1 MDNHSIFSSRIER
14 SHFALVKGW
23 LSGLD
28 LSEIGERYLTEFARD
43 KGKTDLRAVKTITI
57 RAVLDMAAMARRHG
71 FDTGTKRLIELSRRI
86 RKDTGEAR
94 LRNLEAPSPAQLSL
108 YFAGSTTT
116 TSSSS
121 PSPSSIRPSFED
133 FKNSLPG
140 SDDFSDAE
148 LWASYIDLHPEP
160 EVVTAVP
167 LKTSVSAREQAWLD
181 DLLKL
186 VAELERITHKQI
198 GWQDPVGNWFAQS
211 LADHM
216 TSAQMHTLLDL
227 AIAITNRPRDWYLD
241 LPGVGELKARR
252 IETFARERL
261 GDYEKAVAAKGLAL
275 PPTAITDSPG
285 LRLRQQDLMVGPGG
299 RVKAPSPSAPSFKH
313 ASAIERPTREM
324 LSGEHGRLRSNHGE
338 SALEAEN
345 DYEAMHEWLSLKSSG
360 ATIKLYEREITRLIA
375 WSIQVRGRALS
386 SLSLDDA
393 LAYRDFLSAI
403 PYDFLVSKG
412 PREKLAVPESI
423 PVAGFTQ
430 TALKPSSIKKSLVI
444 INGFYSWLK
453 GKNHVSSNPFTGVK
467 PPELNLGML
476 QETTEAA
483 DETGL
488 ELARKHK
495 ESAVDRT
502 LPQEAVDAV
511 DRYLNGPHADKD
523 AEFVARARF
532 LFWFG
537 TITGLRISEMAL
549 ARLDHLEEHDTQPD
563 GKTQTFKAKRRL
575 WDLSV
580 IGKKSKARQ
589 VPFPAKLM
597 RELEAYL
604 EHRGLLTQVTSF
616 GDIAKG
622 TYLVGGYPSSKKKAK
637 SKGDGVRPQTIH
649 LTLKELFAMALHNDS
664 DYSAR
669 TKERLLKATTH
680 WLRHTSATDAVA
692 RGVPLDVVSNNLG
705 HSDLKTTSIYVQA
718 ERSRKMEEVEKLWE

>member
-28 LSEIGERYLTEFARD
+28 LSEIGERYLPEFARD
-43 KGKTDLRAVKTITI
+43 KGKTDLRAVKTIAI
-57 RAVLDMAAMARRHG
+57 RAVLDMGAMARRHG
-71 FDTGTKRLIELSRRI
+71 FETGTKRLVELSRRI

-94 LRNLEAPSPAQLSL
+94 LRNLEAPSPTQLSL
-108 YFAGSTTT
+108 HFAGPA
-116 TSSSS
+116 
-121 PSPSSIRPSFED
+121 PSPAHSSTRPSFED

-241 LPGVGELKARR
+241 LPGVGEVKARR
-252 IETFARERL
+252 IEAFARERL

-285 LRLRQQDLMVGPGG
+285 LRLRQQDLMVGPAG

-476 QETTEAA
+476 QGTTEAA

-523 AEFVARARF
+523 AQFVARARF

-549 ARLDHLEEHDTQPD
+549 ARLDHLEEHEPPKE
-563 GKTQTFKAKRRL
+563 GKIETFKAKKRL

-604 EHRGLLTQVTSF
+604 EHRGLLTQATSL

-637 SKGDGVRPQTIH
+637 SQGDGVRPQTIH
-649 LTLKELFAMALHNDS
+649 LTLKELFAMALNNDS